1 MIVSQHIVNISTK
14 DEDTGK
20 DQSMTIASLSRLSNK
35 DMEKTVADAEQ
46 FEAVL
51 SFRQVF
57 C

>member
-1 MIVSQHIVNISTK
+1 VIISQHIVNISTN

-35 DMEKTVADAEQ
+35 DMEETIADAEQ
-46 FEAVL
+46 FAAVL

>member
-46 FEAVL
+46 FAAVL